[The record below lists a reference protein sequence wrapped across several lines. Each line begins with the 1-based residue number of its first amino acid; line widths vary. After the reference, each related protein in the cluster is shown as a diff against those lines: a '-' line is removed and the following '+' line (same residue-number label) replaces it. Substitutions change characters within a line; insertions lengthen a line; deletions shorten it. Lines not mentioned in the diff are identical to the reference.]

1 VPRDPIATTLLS
13 APSDDA
19 VAIPAA
25 TIDQRFALGR
35 ALGRGGMGVV
45 VEATDREVHRAVAVK
60 HLGADAGGVEARLL
74 LDEARLQGHL
84 DHPAIPAVY
93 DLGRDRDGRPAF
105 AMRKVGGV
113 TLATV
118 LAASTGGGGHRVG
131 IERLLRIFVDVC
143 LALEHAHAR
152 GVVHCDLKPAN
163 LMVDDDDRVHVID
176 WGVATTFGAALGAT
190 VPPPRRAGGTLGYM
204 APEQLDPTAAL
215 DARVDVYALG
225 CVLFEILAG
234 EPLRPSPRTT
244 GELDPRPSRRPGGA
258 RTPPALD
265 QACVTATAPRPDD
278 RYPSAGHL
286 AAVVTDWLDHERDR
300 TLRADL
306 ARGLVDRARTAAA
319 SQRADD
325 RERALADASQALA
338 LDPDAAEAA
347 ALVQAL
353 LASDDVPPAAAA
365 EIAAIEQQVER
376 KLARAAA
383 ISYLGFLLFP
393 LTLLLQGQPAPWM
406 VLASL
411 VGWAG
416 LEVLAVAAARGRGPD
431 QWLWWSLGLLVGECV
446 LFTRYLGP
454 FLIAPALASLAAAG
468 VMMHPRVRHRG
479 LALLVLCLPTLVPFV
494 LETAGLLA
502 PTMVF
507 DGDRVRFTSL
517 VSDLQAAPTLI
528 GLVATSLALL
538 GVAHALGR
546 GVAAP
551 AHRARRQLAAQA
563 WHVEA
568 LLPASARPARSAPPS
583 ASEAA
588 R

>member
-1 VPRDPIATTLLS
+1 VPSAPIATTLLS
-13 APSDDA
+13 APSDAAA
-19 VAIPAA
+19 VPAA
-25 TIDQRFALGR
+25 PIDERFALGR
-35 ALGRGGMGVV
+35 PLGRGGMGVV
-45 VEATDREVHRAVAVK
+45 VEAADREVHRAVAVK
-60 HLGADAGGVEARLL
+60 HLAASAGDVEARLL

-84 DHPAIPAVY
+84 DHPAIPSVY
-93 DLGRDRDGRPAF
+93 DLGRDRAGRPAF

-113 TLATV
+113 TLAAV
-118 LAASTGGGGHRVG
+118 LAASIDDGGRRVG
-131 IERLLRIFVDVC
+131 VERLLRIFVDVC

-176 WGVATTFGAALGAT
+176 WGVATTFGAAPGAG
-190 VPPPRRAGGTLGYM
+190 VPPPRRTGGTVGYM
-204 APEQLDPTAAL
+204 APEQLDPTATI
-215 DARVDVYALG
+215 DARVDVHALG

-234 EPLRPSPRTT
+234 EPLRSSPST
-244 GELDPRPSRRPGGA
+244 GGEPDPRPSQRPAGA

-265 QACVTATAPRPDD
+265 QACAIATARRPDD

-300 TLRADL
+300 ALRADL
-306 ARGLVDRARTAAA
+306 ARDLVARARAATASEAAA
-319 SQRADD
+319 D
-325 RERALADASQALA
+325 RERALADAGHALA

-347 ALVQAL
+347 ALIQAL

-393 LTLLLQGQPAPWM
+393 LTLLLQGHPAPWM
-406 VLASL
+406 LVASL
-411 VGWAG
+411 GGWAG
-416 LEVLAVAAARGRGPD
+416 LEALALAAARGRGPD
-431 QWLWWSLGLLVGECV
+431 HWLWWSLALLVGECV

-454 FLIAPALASLAAAG
+454 FLIAPALAALAAAG

-479 LALLVLCLPTLVPFV
+479 LALLVLCLPTLVPFA
-494 LETAGLLA
+494 LETAGLLP
-502 PTMVF
+502 PTMRF
-507 DGDRVRFTSL
+507 DGDGVRFTSQ
-517 VSDLQAAPTLI
+517 VSDLRAAPTLI
-528 GLVATSLALL
+528 GLVTTSLALL
-538 GVAHALGR
+538 GVAQALGR

-563 WHVEA
+563 WHLES
-568 LLPASARPARSAPPS
+568 LLPASARPPPNRAAP
-583 ASEAA
+583 
-588 R
+588 

>member
-1 VPRDPIATTLLS
+1 VPGIPIATTLLS

-19 VAIPAA
+19 VSVPAA
-25 TIDQRFALGR
+25 RIDHRFALGA

-45 VEATDREVHRAVAVK
+45 VAATDRDVHRAVAVK
-60 HLGADAGGVEARLL
+60 HLGHQAGEVEARLL
-74 LDEARLQGHL
+74 LDEARLQAHL

-105 AMRKVGGV
+105 AMRKVGGS

-118 LAASTGGGGHRVG
+118 LAAARGDDGRRLGV
-131 IERLLRIFVDVC
+131 ERLLRIFVDVC

-152 GVVHCDLKPAN
+152 GVVHCDLKPSN

-176 WGVATTFGAALGAT
+176 WGVASTFGAALGAT
-190 VPPPRRAGGTLGYM
+190 VPSPRRAGGTLGYM
-204 APEQLDPTAAL
+204 APEQLDPQAVL

-225 CVLFEILAG
+225 CVLFEILSG
-234 EPLRPSPRTT
+234 EAVRMGPGSTEPTAAVRPSQ
-244 GELDPRPSRRPGGA
+244 RPSGA
-258 RTPPALD
+258 RTPAALD
-265 QACVTATAPRPDD
+265 QACATATAARPED

-300 TLRADL
+300 SLRADL
-306 ARGLVDRARTAAA
+306 ARDLVVRARAAA
-319 SQRADD
+319 AQGGDDD
-325 RERALADASQALA
+325 RERALADAGRALA
-338 LDPDAAEAA
+338 LDPDAADAA
-347 ALVQAL
+347 ALVLAL
-353 LASDDVPPAAAA
+353 VASDDVPPAAAA

-383 ISYLGFLLFP
+383 ISYLGFLLYP
-393 LTLLLQGQPAPWM
+393 LTLLLQGDPAPWM
-406 VLASL
+406 LIASL
-411 VGWAG
+411 AGWAG
-416 LEVLAVAAARGRGPD
+416 LEGLAVAAARGRGPAS
-431 QWLWWSLGLLVGECV
+431 WLWWSLGLLVLECV

-454 FLIAPALASLAAAG
+454 FLIAPALAALAAAG

-479 LALLVLCLPTLVPFV
+479 VALVVLCLPTLVPFV
-494 LETAGLLA
+494 LETVGVLA

-507 DGDRVRFTSL
+507 SGDGVRFTSL
-517 VSDLQAAPTLI
+517 VSDVRTAPTLL
-528 GLVATSLALL
+528 GLLVTSLALL
-538 GVAHALGR
+538 GVAQALGR

-563 WHVEA
+563 WHLEA
-568 LLPASARPARSAPPS
+568 LLPASGARPGAPP
-583 ASEAA
+583 ATEVT